1 MIDRSLSA
9 RFVAA
14 AVSLVGVPFR
24 MHGRDPVI
32 GLDCV
37 GLVAASL
44 KVAGRTPVVPIGY
57 ALRNREIGTLLGF
70 AHGNGFTEVRAPIE
84 QGDLLLCSP
93 GPAQFHLV
101 ISAPDQSG
109 FIHAHAGLRRVT
121 ITPGA
126 LPWPPLKHWRLS
138 GSDGE

>member
-1 MIDRSLSA
+1 MTDYSLPA

-24 MHGRDPVI
+24 MHGRDPVM

-44 KVAGRTPVVPIGY
+44 DMAGRKTATPIGY
-57 ALRNREIGTLLGF
+57 SLRNREIAPFLGF
-70 AHGNGFTEVRAPIE
+70 AQMNGFAEVHTPIQ

-93 GPAQFHLV
+93 GPAQFRLA

-109 FIHAHAGLRRVT
+109 IIHAHAGLRRVT
-121 ITPGA
+121 LTPGA
-126 LPWPPLKHWRLS
+126 LPWPPLKHWRLT
-138 GSDGE
+138 GADGE